1 MQEHLCLGKSEINSL
16 FIVIVIVIVSTLLI
30 NKNK

>member
-16 FIVIVIVIVSTLLI
+16 FIVIVIVSTLLKT
-30 NKNK
+30 NK

>member
-16 FIVIVIVIVSTLLI
+16 FIVIIIVSTLLI

>member
-16 FIVIVIVIVSTLLI
+16 FIVIVIVSTLLI